1 MILLLNN
8 CPLADDS
15 AVEEHQPVELGCL
28 PPAGAGL
35 ELWAGAERLEPFL
48 RPGDPAWRWRWVAP
62 PSAGAHAL
70 HLVATWPDGR
80 REEVPL
86 RLVVRP
92 RKIDEEQHR
101 QILADLQRLGRALA
115 LALGGAAQPA
125 GLAPAP
131 APTTPAEELHSLFG
145 ADFDRLAA
153 AALRLSRRLPDRL
166 TPYLSQTP
174 IGEARDL
181 SGLAEAPV
189 GRGTGGQGNG
199 GMGGTPPSPLVGEG
213 GRGGEGGGGDIADL
227 PLTAPERLM
236 RPSYDSYEARLLRR
250 LIETLLRRAERLL
263 AGPGL
268 PRPAQ
273 ERLEQASVRLRELRG
288 LPFLAEVPPLAQY
301 RGPTPR
307 LQRDPDYRIVLQH
320 WRRLRVPP
328 VLDWDQALLELP
340 VADLPLL
347 YERWCAAQVAVALLG
362 LPGWSVESQQIL
374 DLGDQALRLP
384 DDVALLTLTSAE
396 GIRLRLRYQPRYRPA
411 PDAGP
416 GGRGGETHRAVS
428 PAAPPPRSL
437 DRHTRIPDLAME
449 LLPPDG
455 RLRLIILD
463 AKYRLDAGGGV
474 PEAALADAY
483 SYLGSIGV
491 AGERAVRAV
500 ALLYP
505 GRGPAEGY
513 ASGVA
518 ALPLLPGATH
528 ALTDWLAEHVK

>member
-1 MILLLNN
+1 MMILLLNN
-8 CPLADDS
+8 RPLADDS
-15 AVEEHQPVELGCL
+15 AVEEHQPVELSCL
-28 PPAGAGL
+28 PPDGAGL

-70 HLVATWPDGR
+70 RLVAAWPDGR
-80 REEVPL
+80 REEARL
-86 RLVVRP
+86 RLAVRP
-92 RKIDEEQHR
+92 RKIDQEQHR

-125 GLAPAP
+125 GLAPEPAP
-131 APTTPAEELHSLFG
+131 ATPAEDLHSLFG

-153 AALRLSRRLPDRL
+153 AVQRIARRPPDRL
-166 TPYLSQTP
+166 APYLAQTP

-181 SGLAEAPV
+181 SGLL
-189 GRGTGGQGNG
+189 GGHGDA
-199 GMGGTPPSPLVGEG
+199 GMGGPGPEAAPLPP
-213 GRGGEGGGGDIADL
+213 
-227 PLTAPERLM
+227 TAPERLM
-236 RPSYDSYEARLLRR
+236 RPGYDSYEARLLRR
-250 LIETLLRRAERLL
+250 LIETLLRRADRLL
-263 AGPGL
+263 AGAGL
-268 PRPAQ
+268 PAPDR
-273 ERLEQASVRLRELRG
+273 ERAELARLRLRELRG
-288 LPFLAEVPPLAQY
+288 LPFLAGVPPLAQY

-307 LQRDPDYRIVLQH
+307 LQRDADYRIVLRH

-328 VLDWDQALLELP
+328 LLDWEQALLELP
-340 VADLPLL
+340 VAELPLL
-347 YERWCAAQVAVALLG
+347 YERWCAAQVTEALLG

-374 DLGDQALRLP
+374 DLDGMALRIP
-384 DDVALLTLTSAE
+384 EEAPLLTLIGPDAA
-396 GIRLRLRYQPRYRPA
+396 RLRLRYQPRYRPA
-411 PDAGP
+411 PDGGP
-416 GGRGGETHRAVS
+416 GARGGETHRAAS
-428 PAAPPPRSL
+428 PAPSTPRSL
-437 DRHTRIPDLAME
+437 DRHTRIPDLALE
-449 LLPPDG
+449 LALPEA
-455 RLRLIILD
+455 RLRLLVLD

-518 ALPLLPGATH
+518 ALPLLPGATR
-528 ALTDWLAEHVK
+528 ALTDWLAEHTRC